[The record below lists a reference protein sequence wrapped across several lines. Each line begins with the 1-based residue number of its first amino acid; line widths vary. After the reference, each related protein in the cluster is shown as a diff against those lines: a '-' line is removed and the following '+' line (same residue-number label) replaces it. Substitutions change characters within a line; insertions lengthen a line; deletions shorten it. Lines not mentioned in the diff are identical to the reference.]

1 MPLVIGYIL
10 GAIFGVVYGLAIRLA
25 TWIFVNSVV
34 FIRKASQRLEDV
46 LIYLIR
52 QIINEIKNTNGSRK

>member
-10 GAIFGVVYGLAIRLA
+10 GAIFGAIYGLTIRLA

-34 FIRKASQRLEDV
+34 FIRKVSQRLEDA
-46 LIYLIR
+46 LLHLIR
-52 QIINEIKNTNGSRK
+52 QIIKEIKNTNGSRK

>member
-10 GAIFGVVYGLAIRLA
+10 GAIFGVVYGLTIRLA
-25 TWIFVNSVV
+25 TWIFVNPVV

>member
-10 GAIFGVVYGLAIRLA
+10 GAIFGVVYGLTIRLA
-25 TWIFVNSVV
+25 TWRFVNSVV

-52 QIINEIKNTNGSRK
+52 RIINEIKNTNVSRK